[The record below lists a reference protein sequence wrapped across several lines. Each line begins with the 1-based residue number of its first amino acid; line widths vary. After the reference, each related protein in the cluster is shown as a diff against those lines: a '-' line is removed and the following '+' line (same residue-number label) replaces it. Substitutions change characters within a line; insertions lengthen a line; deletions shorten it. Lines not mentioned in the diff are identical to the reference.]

1 MELKEAIEVQQ
12 HLINSYTEGKVSD
25 LLGMG
30 DFMKAQYKKYIE
42 SCTIAITLMRAADQN
57 HNSVN
62 DKVLTVVNDKVITTI
77 VDNRIYTKRLR
88 EAEATGNTQE
98 IKNIT
103 ALKSVADLHKITF
116 TEICNIINEL
126 AALQEG
132 AQI

>member
-12 HLINSYTEGKVSD
+12 HLINSYTAGKKIN

-30 DFMKAQYKKYIE
+30 DLMNAQYQKYVE
-42 SCTIAITLMRAADQN
+42 SCTIAITLMTAAEQN
-57 HNSVN
+57 TNSI
-62 DKVLTVVNDKVITTI
+62 NDKVISSI
-77 VDNRIYTKRLR
+77 VDNRLYAKRLK
-88 EAEATGNTQE
+88 EAEVAGNTQE
-98 IKNIT
+98 IKNLT

-116 TEICNIINEL
+116 TEMCNIINEL